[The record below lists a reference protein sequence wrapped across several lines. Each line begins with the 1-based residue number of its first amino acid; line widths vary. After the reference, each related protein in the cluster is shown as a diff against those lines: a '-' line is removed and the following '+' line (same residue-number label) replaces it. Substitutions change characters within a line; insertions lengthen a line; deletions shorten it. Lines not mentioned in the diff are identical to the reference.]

1 MSLKPGILCTCLR
14 RALLGACALPLLAL
28 AQEPPPDPVPQA
40 QSAPDPAPPADAQTL
55 DRIIVTAQ
63 SREQELQNVPIAL
76 QVIDAQVIEDVAAED
91 LGDLDSFVPG
101 LVVNSQQ
108 PTQPSFE
115 LRGISTD
122 DFGIGTDPA
131 VGVYV
136 DGVYAGRGG
145 GVLLPFTDVERIEV
159 LKGPQGTLFGR
170 NTAAGAISIITRKPG
185 NEQEAR
191 AKLRLGNYGKQY
203 FEAMFNQPVGD
214 DSAFRINGLFNHGD
228 GWIDDA
234 VTGEHLAPENNWAT
248 RAAFRT
254 RFGDNTT
261 AIVSWDHESLDQLA
275 VATTGIVAL
284 PAAPGIPG
292 LPVDESAYLD
302 PRGIPT
308 VTDAVGSNEFRRFDG
323 VTLIVDHAFEWGS
336 LTSTTS
342 WRDYD
347 SANAAVDEDGT
358 NRRDLY
364 VDSTNTESNTS
375 VSKEFKFNGSTDRLD
390 WVAGASYF
398 RESADQTSE
407 VNTYTDAVDT
417 IVRNLGM
424 GLPPFVDPQ
433 GRLFGFVSDVA
444 AANGIPLSLMGHRWN
459 EKFINTGDTRAYAMF
474 GDVIW
479 HATDRLNL
487 TFGLRWTRDEK
498 DFTWLNNP
506 RSAPTLDATLAQ
518 LDAIGLFAALNQMG
532 LPVTPDTFM
541 FDIAFIDPPAVLN
554 KGVLNKA
561 SNSWTDLSPRFVVDY
576 HFNDDTM
583 GYASLAKGY
592 KAGGFNSLQIGSDFD
607 NEDVWNF
614 ETGIKQAFPD
624 LRLAYNASAFYYV
637 YDNRQAVRLDMTT
650 SIPRYVVDTSDL
662 EAYGLD
668 FDTRWQA
675 TDGLALD
682 FNASYID
689 STYKD
694 YITPE
699 GIDVSGQPTGIP
711 KWSAAIGLD
720 YLWRMN
726 DAGDLRFTLRHAYR
740 GATRCSDESQSQG
753 TCGISQALDLGQ
765 SQQLT
770 NARIAWTSPLGHC
783 TWALYGRNL
792 LDNQY
797 INSLGTY
804 GKTVLGTVGA
814 RAGEPRTYGVEV
826 GVKF

>member
-1 MSLKPGILCTCLR
+1 MSLKQRILCTCLR
-14 RALLGACALPLLAL
+14 RAIAGACVLPLVAL
-28 AQEPPPDPVPQA
+28 AQQPPDEAAQA
-40 QSAPDPAPPADAQTL
+40 QPAAAPAPAPAAEARTL

-63 SREQELQNVPIAL
+63 SREQELQDVPIAL
-76 QVIDAQVIEDVAAED
+76 QVIDAQVIDDVAAED
-91 LGDLDSFVPG
+91 MGDLDSFVPG
-101 LVVNSQQ
+101 LVVDSLQ

-191 AKLRLGNYGKQY
+191 AKLRLGNRGKQY
-203 FEAMFNQPVGD
+203 FEAMVNQPVGEE
-214 DSAFRINGLFNHGD
+214 SAFRINGLFNHGN

-234 VTGEHLAPENNWAT
+234 VTGEHLNPENNWAT

-254 RFGDNTT
+254 RFSDNTS
-261 AIVSWDHESLDQLA
+261 AVVSWDHESLDQRA
-275 VATTGIVAL
+275 QVSTGIVAL
-284 PAAPGIPG
+284 PPAPATPT
-292 LPVDESAYLD
+292 LPLDESAYLD
-302 PRGIPT
+302 PRKIPT
-308 VTDAVGSNEFRRFDG
+308 TNDAVGSNEFRRFDG
-323 VTLIVDHAFEWGS
+323 VTLIVDHFFEWGS

-358 NRRDLY
+358 NRLDLY
-364 VDSTNTESNTS
+364 VDSTNTESNSS
-375 VSKEFKFNGSTDRLD
+375 VYQEFKFNGSTDRLD

-398 RESADQTSE
+398 KESADQTSE

-424 GLPPFVDPQ
+424 APTPTGT
-433 GRLFGFVSDVA
+433 LFGYVDQQLQAF
-444 AANGIPLSLMGHRWN
+444 GIPVTLMGHHWN
-459 EKFINTGDTRAYAMF
+459 ERFTNTADTRAYALF

-487 TFGLRWTRDEK
+487 TFGLRYTRDEK
-498 DFTWLNNP
+498 DFSWLNTQ
-506 RSAPTLDATLAQ
+506 RSAPTLDAALDQ
-518 LDAIGLFAALNQMG
+518 LDAMGFFALAG
-532 LPVTPDTFM
+532 IPRETFV
-541 FDIAFIDPPAVLN
+541 FDVAFIDPPAMLN
-554 KGVLNKA
+554 KGVLNKT
-561 SNSWTDLSPRFVVDY
+561 SQSWTDLSPRFVVDY

-592 KAGGFNSLQIGSDFD
+592 KAGGFNSLQIDSEFD

-624 LRLAYNASAFYYV
+624 LRLSYNASAFYYV

-650 SIPRYVVDTSDL
+650 AIPRYVVDTSDL
-662 EAYGLD
+662 EAFGVD

-694 YITPE
+694 YVTPE

-711 KWSAAIGLD
+711 KWSAAIGID

-726 DAGDLRFTLRHAYR
+726 DAGDLRFNLRHAYR

-753 TCGISQALDLGQ
+753 TCGISQALDLGE
-765 SQQLT
+765 SRQLT
-770 NARIAWTSPLGHC
+770 NARIAWTAPQGHW

-814 RAGEPRTYGVEV
+814 RVTEPRTYGIEV
-826 GVKF
+826 GVQF